1 MVIRIFM
8 PLTAIA
14 RREERGAIIFHLMS
28 RMKTRL
34 LLSLKIYTDES
45 VDVAIAEGFVKAE
58 KRVKSTFDSCLYLIK
73 IKRRH
78 DPQVT

>member
-1 MVIRIFM
+1 MDKI
-8 PLTAIA
+8 
-14 RREERGAIIFHLMS
+14 
-28 RMKTRL
+28 
-34 LLSLKIYTDES
+34 KIYTDES

-73 IKRRH
+73 VKCRH

>member
-1 MVIRIFM
+1 MNYECCSDLIQAIEAENLPKTYATRK
-8 PLTAIA
+8 LTEFYAKA
-14 RREERGAIIFHLMS
+14 RFGIDDKKF
-28 RMKTRL
+28 
-34 LLSLKIYTDES
+34 
-45 VDVAIAEGFVKAE
+45 E